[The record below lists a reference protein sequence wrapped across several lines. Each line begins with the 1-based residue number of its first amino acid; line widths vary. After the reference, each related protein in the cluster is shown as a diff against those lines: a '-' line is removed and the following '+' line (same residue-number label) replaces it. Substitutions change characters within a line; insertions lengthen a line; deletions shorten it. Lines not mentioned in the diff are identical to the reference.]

1 MQNNCLQQD
10 QIECLNAFPL
20 AQAYVPYQQFTD
32 PVSPE
37 EGLKMGTIWAALYR
51 PYRRESK

>member
-20 AQAYVPYQQFTD
+20 AYVPYQQFTD

-37 EGLKMGTIWAALYR
+37 EGLKMGTIWAELYR